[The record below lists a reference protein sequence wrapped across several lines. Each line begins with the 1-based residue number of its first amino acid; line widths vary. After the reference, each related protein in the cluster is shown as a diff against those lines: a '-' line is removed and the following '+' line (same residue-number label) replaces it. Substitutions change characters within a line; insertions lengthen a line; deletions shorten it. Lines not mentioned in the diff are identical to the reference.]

1 MPITVRIKS
10 GPSAAVTHKAVVIGG
25 VNVDIGGQ
33 PFLPLVVKDSNP
45 GRVTVSFGGVGRNIA
60 HNMSLLGISTEMLT
74 ALGDDFYASGIVA
87 SCQEAG
93 IGISHALRIPGESTS
108 TYLYL
113 NNCDGD
119 MELAVSD
126 MEICR
131 QITPAYLEPLLWL
144 LENAQVVVF
153 DTNIPEES
161 VVWLAEHCTRPL
173 FADCVSTKKAEKLRP
188 VLGKLHTLKPNRIE
202 AELLSGVHI
211 CDDVSL
217 RVAAETLLATG
228 LRRVFIS
235 LGAEG
240 VLAAEDGKMLRMHCY
255 PAEVKNITGAGDAF
269 MAALVRAYAERLSL
283 EDTVC
288 YASAAASIATES
300 VTTINPALSA
310 EAVRS
315 RIQNNPLPAA
325 ENVIDNGSSG
335 QGSGIVKT
343 APRGLAARNE
353 WIITEKQ
360 RKE

>member
-10 GPSAAVTHKAVVIGG
+10 KASAGAERRAVVIGG

-74 ALGDDFYASGIVA
+74 ALGDDFYASGIIA

-93 IGISHALRIPGESTS
+93 INISHALRLPGESTS

-113 NNCDGD
+113 NDCDGD
-119 MELAVSD
+119 MAMAVSD

-131 QITPAYLEPLLWL
+131 QITPAYLEPLLPL
-144 LENAQVVVF
+144 LESAQVVVF

-161 VVWLAEHCTRPL
+161 VVWLTEHCTRPL

-211 CDDVSL
+211 CDGASL
-217 RVAAETLLATG
+217 RLAAETLLATG

-235 LGAEG
+235 LGSEG
-240 VLAAEDGKMLRMHCY
+240 VVGAEDGKMLRLHCY
-255 PAEVKNITGAGDAF
+255 PTEVKNVTGAGDAF
-269 MAALVRAYAERLSL
+269 MAALVRAYVERLSL
-283 EDTVC
+283 ADTMR

-300 VTTINPALSA
+300 ITTINTALSD

-315 RIQNNPLPAA
+315 RVRNNPLPAA
-325 ENVIDNGSSG
+325 EF
-335 QGSGIVKT
+335 
-343 APRGLAARNE
+343 
-353 WIITEKQ
+353 
-360 RKE
+360 

>member
-1 MPITVRIKS
+1 MPITVRINTRA
-10 GPSAAVTHKAVVIGG
+10 SAGVERRAVVVGG

-74 ALGDDFYASGIVA
+74 ALGDDFYASGIIA

-93 IGISHALRIPGESTS
+93 INISHALRLPGESTS

-113 NNCDGD
+113 NDCDGD
-119 MELAVSD
+119 MAMAVSD

-131 QITPAYLEPLLWL
+131 QITPAYLEPLLPL
-144 LENAQVVVF
+144 LESAQVVVF

-161 VVWLAEHCTRPL
+161 VVWLTEHCTCPL
-173 FADCVSTKKAEKLRP
+173 FADCVSTKKAEKLHP

-211 CDDVSL
+211 CDDASL
-217 RVAAETLLATG
+217 RLAAETLLATG

-235 LGAEG
+235 LGSEG
-240 VLAAEDGKMLRMHCY
+240 VVGAEDGKMHRLHCY
-255 PAEVKNITGAGDAF
+255 PTEVKNVTGAGDAF
-269 MAALVRAYAERLSL
+269 MAALVRAYVERLSL
-283 EDTVC
+283 ADTMR

-300 VTTINPALSA
+300 ITTINTALSD

-315 RIQNNPLPAA
+315 RVRNNPLPAA
-325 ENVIDNGSSG
+325 EF
-335 QGSGIVKT
+335 
-343 APRGLAARNE
+343 
-353 WIITEKQ
+353 
-360 RKE
+360 